1 MKYIN
6 KNTGDSI
13 SESVYF
19 QLNESAKDN
28 FIQSEDVVNKT
39 HTIVETKSDNK
50 SHTIVETRSDSLS
63 VGDVVAVAVLSPVIL
78 FKSIF
83 G

>member
-19 QLNESAKDN
+19 QLNETAKDN
-28 FIQSEDVVNKT
+28 FIQAENVVNKT
-39 HTIVETKSDNK
+39 HTVLETKSDN
-50 SHTIVETRSDSLS
+50 LS
-63 VGDVVAVAVLSPVIL
+63 IGDAVAVVVLSPVIL
-78 FKSIF
+78 FKSLF

>member
-13 SESVYF
+13 SEAVYYE
-19 QLNESAKDN
+19 LNETAKDN
-28 FIQSEDVVNKT
+28 FIQAEDVVNKK
-39 HTIVETKSDNK
+39 HTVFETKSDN
-50 SHTIVETRSDSLS
+50 LS
-63 VGDVVAVAVLSPVIL
+63 IGDAVAVVVLSPVIL
-78 FKSIF
+78 FKSLF

>member
-13 SESVYF
+13 SESVYS
-19 QLNESAKDN
+19 QLSETARNN
-28 FIQSEDVVNKT
+28 FIQVEDVVTKT
-39 HTIVETKSDNK
+39 HTVVETKSD
-50 SHTIVETRSDSLS
+50 SLS
-63 VGDVVAVAVLSPVIL
+63 IGDAVAVVALSPIII

>member
-13 SESVYF
+13 SEAVYS
-19 QLNESAKDN
+19 QLNETAKDN

-39 HTIVETKSDNK
+39 HTVVETKSDN
-50 SHTIVETRSDSLS
+50 LS
-63 VGDVVAVAVLSPVIL
+63 IGDAVAVVVLSPVIL
-78 FKSIF
+78 FKSLF

>member
-1 MKYIN
+1 MKMNKMKYIN

-13 SESVYF
+13 SEAVYS
-19 QLNESAKDN
+19 QLNETAKDN

-39 HTIVETKSDNK
+39 HTVVETKSDN
-50 SHTIVETRSDSLS
+50 LS
-63 VGDVVAVAVLSPVIL
+63 IGDAVAVVVLSPVIL
-78 FKSIF
+78 FKSLF

>member
-19 QLNESAKDN
+19 QLSETAQSN
-28 FIQSEDVVNKT
+28 FIASEDSVVKT
-39 HTIVETKSDNK
+39 HTIVETTSNN
-50 SHTIVETRSDSLS
+50 LS
-63 VGDVVAVAVLSPVIL
+63 VGDAIGLVVLSPVIL
-78 FKSIF
+78 FKSLF

>member
-13 SESVYF
+13 SESVYS
-19 QLNESAKDN
+19 QLNETAKDN
-28 FIQSEDVVNKT
+28 FIQAEDVVNKT
-39 HTIVETKSDNK
+39 HTVVETKSDN
-50 SHTIVETRSDSLS
+50 LS
-63 VGDVVAVAVLSPVIL
+63 IGDAVGVVALSPVIL
-78 FKSIF
+78 FKSLF

>member
-13 SESVYF
+13 SEAVYY
-19 QLNESAKDN
+19 QLNETAKDN

-39 HTIVETKSDNK
+39 HTVVETKSDN
-50 SHTIVETRSDSLS
+50 LS
-63 VGDVVAVAVLSPVIL
+63 IGDAVAVVVLSPVIL
-78 FKSIF
+78 FKSLF

>member
-1 MKYIN
+1 MNKMKYIN

-13 SESVYF
+13 SEAVYS
-19 QLNESAKDN
+19 QLNETAKDN

-39 HTIVETKSDNK
+39 HTVVETKSDN
-50 SHTIVETRSDSLS
+50 LS
-63 VGDVVAVAVLSPVIL
+63 IGDAVAVVVLSPVIL
-78 FKSIF
+78 FKSLF